1 MERDDYLHYWSMMPD
16 MPKDEFDMV
25 LKLNVDA
32 SEMYHLY
39 HTDNN
44 EAFLITLTHTRHV
57 SVVLI
62 VMN

>member
-1 MERDDYLHYWSMMPD
+1 MERDDYMHYWSMMPD

-44 EAFLITLTHTRHV
+44 EA
-57 SVVLI
+57 S
-62 VMN
+62 